1 MSDTLIVSE
10 RGQITLPATIRKRYG
25 IKGGSALIIEER
37 NNELL
42 LKPAAIMELDIYS
55 DSQIEEWDK
64 ADQLSDSERERII
77 RKLEKQD

>member
-42 LKPAAIMELDIYS
+42 LKPAAIMELDIYN
-55 DSQIEEWDK
+55 DSQVAEWDK

-77 RKLEKQD
+77 RKLEK

>member
-10 RGQITLPATIRKRYG
+10 RGQITLPASIRKRYG

-42 LKPAAIMELDIYS
+42 LKPATVMELDIYS
-55 DSQIEEWDK
+55 DSQIADWDK
-64 ADQLSDSERERII
+64 ADQLSKSERERII
-77 RKLEKQD
+77 QRLEK

>member
-10 RGQITLPATIRKRYG
+10 RGQITLPASIRKRYG

-77 RKLEKQD
+77 RKLEK

>member
-10 RGQITLPATIRKRYG
+10 RGQITLPATIRKKYG

-55 DSQIEEWDK
+55 DDQIAEWDK
-64 ADQLSDSERERII
+64 ADQLTERERARII
-77 RKLEKQD
+77 QNLEK

>member
-10 RGQITLPATIRKRYG
+10 RGQITLPASIRKRYG

-42 LKPAAIMELDIYS
+42 LKPAAVMELDIYS
-55 DSQIEEWDK
+55 DSQIADWDK
-64 ADQLSDSERERII
+64 ADQLSKNERERII
-77 RKLEKQD
+77 QRLEK

>member
-55 DSQIEEWDK
+55 DDQIAEWDK
-64 ADQLSDSERERII
+64 ADQLTDRERTRII
-77 RKLEKQD
+77 QNLEK

>member
-10 RGQITLPATIRKRYG
+10 RGQITLPASIRKRYG

-42 LKPAAIMELDIYS
+42 LKPAAIMEMNIYS
-55 DSQIEEWDK
+55 DDQIAEWDK
-64 ADQLSDSERERII
+64 ADQLTENERARII
-77 RKLEKQD
+77 QNLEK

>member
-10 RGQITLPATIRKRYG
+10 RGQITLPASIRKRYG

-42 LKPAAIMELDIYS
+42 LKLAAIMELDIYS
-55 DSQIEEWDK
+55 DDQIAEWDK
-64 ADQLSDSERERII
+64 ADLLTDNERARII
-77 RKLEKQD
+77 QNLEK

>member
-10 RGQITLPATIRKRYG
+10 RGQITLPASIRKRYG

-42 LKPAAIMELDIYS
+42 LKPAAVMELDIYS
-55 DSQIEEWDK
+55 DSQIAAWEK
-64 ADQLSDSERERII
+64 ADQLTDSERERII
-77 RKLEKQD
+77 QRLEK

>member
-55 DSQIEEWDK
+55 DSQIAEWDK
-64 ADQLSDSERERII
+64 ADQLTDSERERII
-77 RKLEKQD
+77 RKLEK

>member
-37 NNELL
+37 NNGLL
-42 LKPAAIMELDIYS
+42 LKPAAVMELDIYS
-55 DSQIEEWDK
+55 DDQIAEWDK
-64 ADQLSDSERERII
+64 ADQLTDRERTRII
-77 RKLEKQD
+77 QNLEK

>member
-10 RGQITLPATIRKRYG
+10 RGQITLPASIRKRYG

-42 LKPAAIMELDIYS
+42 LKPAAVMELDIYS
-55 DSQIEEWDK
+55 DSQIADWDK
-64 ADQLSDSERERII
+64 ADQLSKSERERII
-77 RKLEKQD
+77 QRLEK

>member
-10 RGQITLPATIRKRYG
+10 RGQITLPASIRKRYG

-42 LKPAAIMELDIYS
+42 LKPAAVMELDIYS
-55 DSQIEEWDK
+55 DNQIADWDK
-64 ADQLSDSERERII
+64 ADQLSKNERERII
-77 RKLEKQD
+77 QRLEK